1 MKAKIGGTLYRDM
14 GDKVKVMKIV
24 RVIDESGKLLK
35 FMVIGVDVKKRGK
48 QQLPH
53 EAAKDK
59 KAEVEEKVKNMLK
72 KRGYEVV
79 E

>member
-24 RVIDESGKLLK
+24 RVFDESGKPLK
-35 FMVIGVDVKKRGK
+35 FMVIGMDVKKRDK
-48 QQLPH
+48 RQPPH
-53 EAAKDK
+53 VAVKGK
-59 KAEVEEKVKNMLK
+59 KAEVEEKIKNALR
-72 KRGYEVV
+72 KRGYEVI